1 MTLRKQFFL
10 ALSALSLALL
20 LAVGTVSVSR
30 TRLYLEQQLASH
42 AQDTANALSAT
53 LGQAL
58 GKGDLV
64 LAQTNVASIFDRGYF
79 KSIAVLANDRS
90 QLVKRETAEKV
101 EDVPLWFAAAI
112 PIEAGAGEAFVGSG
126 WRQLGKVIVVS
137 QPTLAYQHLWRTTS
151 ELLAW
156 TIALCIAAGLAI
168 HLLLHFILKPLRAIE
183 KTAHDVQAKRFEPID
198 YRPRAPEL
206 AAVVTAMN
214 QMSHQVGQM
223 LNAETAKAQAL
234 HKKAYLDDLTGLHN
248 RAGLELKLVELLES
262 EPHFSLGSVVSVEL
276 DNLRLDIRTH
286 GFAAGESI
294 MRLVTQNAHAVFAL
308 HPSAILARSNEFSF
322 IFVIDDVTEIQ
333 ATSLAKE
340 LHARTIAAIA
350 GIEQVGLVSVTMG
363 AAFFRPNEARAT
375 VFSRVDLAL
384 AAARHSGRNCL
395 VVHSAEP
402 DAHSDMGSF
411 GWRKFIET
419 ALLQKRLHLLRQPV
433 VSLDQRHTEL
443 HAEYLVRLVDEQG
456 KSIAA
461 SRFVP
466 MATRHGLMPEL
477 DRAVLTMALSQL
489 SEGMQECRFMAVNL
503 SAQSIADASFMNWF
517 AEQLPLLKGKVA
529 SLAVEL
535 PKFGVMHD
543 QRSAMQLR
551 DLVRKHGGKFGIDN
565 FTLDPD
571 ALSLLRQT
579 APDYLKLTGSLIT
592 EMPMEK
598 TQFQLLQSF
607 ANLAHALDITLIA
620 VQVERI
626 EQLTAMAAAGVDAAQ
641 GSYFSLPT

>member
-1 MTLRKQFFL
+1 MSLRKQFFL
-10 ALSALSLALL
+10 TLSALFLALL
-20 LAVGTVSVSR
+20 LIVGIVSVSR
-30 TRLYLEQQLASH
+30 TRTYLEQQLASH
-42 AQDTANALSAT
+42 AQDTANALSVT

-64 LAQTNVASIFDRGYF
+64 LAETNVASIFDRGYF

-90 QLVKRETAEKV
+90 LILKRETAEKV
-101 EDVPLWFAAAI
+101 EDVPLWFVAAL
-112 PIEAGAGEAFVGSG
+112 PIHALAGEAFVGSG
-126 WRQLGKVIVVS
+126 WKQLGKVIVVS
-137 QPTLAYQHLWRTTS
+137 QPTLAYQHLWRTST
-151 ELLAW
+151 ELLTW
-156 TIALCIAAGLAI
+156 MVALCIATGLMI
-168 HLLLHFILKPLRAIE
+168 QLLLHFILKPLRAIE
-183 KTAHDVQAKRFEPID
+183 KTARDVQAKRFEPIE

-248 RAGLELKLVELLES
+248 RAGLELKLVELLER

-286 GFAAGESI
+286 GFAVGESV
-294 MRLVTQNAHAVFAL
+294 MRIVTQNAHAIFAL
-308 HPSAILARSNEFSF
+308 YPLAILARSNEFSF
-322 IFVIDDVTEIQ
+322 IFVIDDVTENQ
-333 ATSLAKE
+333 AATMAKE
-340 LHARTIAAIA
+340 LHGRIIAAIA
-350 GIEQVGLVSVTMG
+350 GIEQAGLVSVTMG
-363 AAFFRPNEARAT
+363 AAFFRPNETRAT

-384 AAARHSGRNCL
+384 ASARHNGNNSL
-395 VVHSAEP
+395 VVHSAEI

-433 VSLDQRHTEL
+433 VSLDQRHIEL

-466 MATRHGLMPEL
+466 MATRHRLMPEL

-489 SEGMQECRFMAVNL
+489 SEDRRESHFVAVNL
-503 SAQSIADASFMNWF
+503 SAQSIVDADFMKWF
-517 AEQLPLLKGKVA
+517 AEQLTLLRGKAA

-535 PKFGVMHD
+535 PKVGVM
-543 QRSAMQLR
+543 SNLGAAVQLR

-565 FTLDPD
+565 FSLDPD
-571 ALSLLRQT
+571 ALTLLRQI
-579 APDYLKLTGSLIT
+579 APDYLKLTGSLIA
-592 EMPMEK
+592 EIPIEK
-598 TQFQLLQSF
+598 TQLQLLQSF
-607 ANLAHALDITLIA
+607 ATLAHALDVTLIA
-620 VQVERI
+620 VQLERVE
-626 EQLTAMAAAGVDAAQ
+626 QATAVAAAGVDAAQ
-641 GSYFSLPT
+641 GAYFGVPD